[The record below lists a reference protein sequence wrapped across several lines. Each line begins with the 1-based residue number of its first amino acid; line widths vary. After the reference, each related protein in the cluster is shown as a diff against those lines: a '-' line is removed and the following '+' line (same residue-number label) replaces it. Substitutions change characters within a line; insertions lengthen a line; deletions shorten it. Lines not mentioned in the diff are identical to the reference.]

1 MNQDFLDMLRGFAAH
16 EVEFL
21 LVGAYAVAVH
31 GYPRATG
38 DIDLYVRPS
47 VENAGR
53 VIAALTE
60 FGAPLQGVSAA
71 DFQVPGIIYQVGVAP
86 GRIDL
91 LTAIDGVS
99 WDEAWAGH
107 RVQDVAGLK
116 VPVIGLE
123 ALLKNKKASGR
134 PKDLADLAWFEE
146 RAAGSEVDE

>member
-1 MNQDFLDMLRGFAAH
+1 MLKGFAAH
-16 EVEFL
+16 EVDYL

-47 VENAGR
+47 ADNARR
-53 VIAALTE
+53 VMAALAE
-60 FGAPLQGVSAA
+60 FGAPLQGVGAV
-71 DFQVPGIIYQVGVAP
+71 DFETPGIIYQVGVAP
-86 GRIDL
+86 SRIDL

-99 WDEAWAGH
+99 WDEAWASH
-107 RVQDVAGLK
+107 RVQDVAGLS

-146 RAAGSEVDE
+146 RASGSETDE

>member
-1 MNQDFLDMLRGFAAH
+1 MLRGFAAH

-47 VENAGR
+47 VENAVR

-60 FGAPLQGVSAA
+60 FGAPLQGVSAT

-86 GRIDL
+86 GRIDI

-99 WDEAWAGH
+99 WDEAWSGH
-107 RVQDVAGLK
+107 RVQDVAGLR

-146 RAAGSEVDE
+146 RATGSETDE